1 VRTGH
6 FGLRAPAIQ
15 SFEQERVLFEVDRE
29 NNQIRVER
37 SFRAPLDLVWAAW
50 TEADILDQWWGPSP
64 WRAETKYMDFR
75 EGGYWIYAMVGPENE
90 RHWSRADFV
99 RIIPGQYFCGYDGF
113 CDEEGNLMPSMPRNK
128 WENTFTDQ
136 GDTTLVHVLLTFDT
150 LEDLEKILAMGFRE
164 GFTAGLENLDR
175 HLAAHFYLRR
185 QNKTNKKAR
194 VTTYLNFP
202 GRTEEAFTFY
212 KKVFKSEFING
223 IKRFEDLPAD
233 SSRPPLQESL
243 KKMVLHVE
251 LPITGGH
258 ILMGTDAPEEMGFK
272 LTQGNNVHINIEP
285 ETKEEARRLFEELSE
300 GGTVTMPL
308 QDMFWGAYYGSFT
321 DTFGINWMIN
331 YQNTA

>member
-1 VRTGH
+1 MRCFSFLYPGSRYCKGAPGHSKFFRAYNILSGCTSWRSGIRSFSTCAPQLTFSGCRDRFVRTGH
-6 FGLRAPAIQ
+6 FRWRAPAIQ

-175 HLAAHFYLRR
+175 YLAAHFYLRR

-251 LPITGGH
+251 LPIS
-258 ILMGTDAPEEMGFK
+258 
-272 LTQGNNVHINIEP
+272 
-285 ETKEEARRLFEELSE
+285 R
-300 GGTVTMPL
+300 
-308 QDMFWGAYYGSFT
+308 GAYPDGYRCSGG
-321 DTFGINWMIN
+321 DGL
-331 YQNTA
+331 